1 MLHSIAFEIDTDASS
16 LSSITSAHLASAWH
30 IAQANPAPYGDKDAG
45 LLVKALGDEIVRRW
59 LAAVPA
65 QLYSHQAIDHD
76 RKAAIDDRRMDSLA
90 ADLGAA

>member
-1 MLHSIAFEIDTDASS
+1 MLHRVAIEIDTDASS
-16 LSSITSAHLASAWH
+16 LSSITSTHLASAWH

-65 QLYSHQAIDHD
+65 QLYSHQAVDHD
-76 RKAAIDDRRMDSLA
+76 RKAAIDDRRMDNLA
-90 ADLGAA
+90 ADRGSA